1 MGLTNFDLIEQKIKS
16 HKHLSLELDKK
27 RERLQEV
34 FSLLK
39 EARKDQNLLSV
50 RTEISILNSER
61 QILKEEISTLKR
73 QINKDYDEA
82 ERLIL
87 DGISTDYS
95 EVYEKQLSRLYG
107 IKMNIIVKKMGD
119 DYDSETCVA
128 DVIIATKDKAQHL
141 KVIKTNSF
149 GLRNLENNVVN
160 KKAKVVMCY
169 YTKKFTPGAIIPYGS
184 VLI

>member
-1 MGLTNFDLIEQKIKS
+1 MALNNFDIIEQKIKN
-16 HKHLSLELDKK
+16 HNRLSIELESK

-34 FSLLK
+34 FALLK

-73 QINKDYDEA
+73 QVNKDYNEA
-82 ERLIL
+82 EKLIL
-87 DGISTDYS
+87 EGISTEYN

-119 DYDSETCVA
+119 DYDSETCIA
-128 DVIIATKDKAQHL
+128 DSIIATKDKAQHL
-141 KVIKTNSF
+141 KVIKTTSF

-160 KKAKVVMCY
+160 KKAKVVICY
-169 YTKKFTPGAIIPYGS
+169 YTKKYTPGAIIPYGS